1 MEQKPSASLEKM
13 EQLPGNN
20 LTTCMLNALETGD
33 KMGLNLVL
41 KNYKTS
47 SGSVNFNMVLAIPTK
62 ERIPQLVNSE
72 GYKKVHKVLVA
83 GVQLAMESLNL
94 TNSLTASQI
103 FDLADTL
110 IDSANED
117 YLSLQDIIL
126 FLQKLTRGEMGAL
139 YSQMDMAKFMELFEI
154 YREDRHQSLMTI
166 REEQQVQ
173 HKSLGDPERW
183 SETHDKEGER
193 SMSEA

>member
-1 MEQKPSASLEKM
+1 
-13 EQLPGNN
+13 
-20 LTTCMLNALETGD
+20 MLNALETGD
-33 KMGLNLVL
+33 KMGLNLGL

-193 SMSEA
+193 SMSEAMKEYMQMQFKNNDSSNK

>member
-1 MEQKPSASLEKM
+1 
-13 EQLPGNN
+13 
-20 LTTCMLNALETGD
+20 MLNALETGG

-193 SMSEA
+193 SMSEAMKEYMQMQFKNNDSSNK